1 MTLEAV
7 VAATA
12 ATTAVRTTA
21 GMIPLAAAAWDTAG
35 ATGTPA
41 AAAAEAPSSG
51 QTWDTEEEIQ
61 DSTTEKAFLSG
72 KNVSSCFVAQNSRF
86 EC

>member
-72 KNVSSCFVAQNSRF
+72 KKCIVVFCGSKFSF
-86 EC
+86 